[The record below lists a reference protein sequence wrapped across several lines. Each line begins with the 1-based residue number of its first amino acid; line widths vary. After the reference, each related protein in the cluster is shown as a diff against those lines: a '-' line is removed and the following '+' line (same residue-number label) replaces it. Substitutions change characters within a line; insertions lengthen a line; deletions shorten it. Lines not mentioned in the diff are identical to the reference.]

1 MKVCEMTVLYSLPAM
16 LFPVF
21 EVTHYTITA
30 LSLRQELGRQFSVQ
44 SPLASCLSM
53 VISCTAGSLMSRLL
67 LGLPPG
73 SALEN
78 DWTML
83 MMVTVWASLNFSP
96 GVTSVIDLVGLSL
109 STVCQDV
116 VYKLVRQQQV
126 YSLLWSIKEV
136 HRMRKIVA
144 GVDQVEEKYPGSL
157 ILSTVV
163 GVLRGNGTT
172 IIRPVVRMMCG
183 VNNLD
188 NELLQPGLSTKV
200 TGSYM

>member
-1 MKVCEMTVLYSLPAM
+1 M

-73 SALEN
+73 SALQN
-78 DWTML
+78 DWTMW
-83 MMVTVWASLNFSP
+83 MMLTVWASLNFSP
-96 GVTSVIDLVGLSL
+96 G
-109 STVCQDV
+109 DV

-126 YSLLWSIKEV
+126 NSLLWSIKEV

-163 GVLRGNGTT
+163 GV
-172 IIRPVVRMMCG
+172 
-183 VNNLD
+183 
-188 NELLQPGLSTKV
+188 
-200 TGSYM
+200 